1 MRSLPFWMRRLMHA
15 FVFCLFGP
23 IGRAAG
29 NVALEAVALFV
40 VADCLLSLQ
49 AILRAWCLI

>member
-1 MRSLPFWMRRLMHA
+1 MHA